1 MSIVIFP
8 LERDDKPSLSL
19 SLLYILKKKQR
30 WRSMPDAVP
39 GELVAGV
46 AAHPTGRI
54 EYVVAL
60 VPSKRVSLAKKKL
73 AKWCLKMWPTI

>member
-1 MSIVIFP
+1 
-8 LERDDKPSLSL
+8 
-19 SLLYILKKKQR
+19 
-30 WRSMPDAVP
+30 MPDAVP

-60 VPSKRVSLAKKKL
+60 VPSTRVSLAKKKTRKMVFENV
-73 AKWCLKMWPTI
+73 AHNLKICTFIKYFVVFFFVPFFP

>member
-1 MSIVIFP
+1 
-8 LERDDKPSLSL
+8 
-19 SLLYILKKKQR
+19 
-30 WRSMPDAVP
+30 MPDAVP

-60 VPSKRVSLAKKKL
+60 VPSTRVSLAKKKL